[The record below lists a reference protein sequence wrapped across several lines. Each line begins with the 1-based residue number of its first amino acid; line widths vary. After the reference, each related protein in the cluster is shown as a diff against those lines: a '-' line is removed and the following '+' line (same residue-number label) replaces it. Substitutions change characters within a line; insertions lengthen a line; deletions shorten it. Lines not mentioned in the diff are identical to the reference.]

1 MPDDQPSPPPGASSS
16 APEFGDRRLGRPGVA
31 WTFILLMVAG
41 LVALPFIQPDR
52 ARTTSEEDLDKVAIR
67 VMQKQ
72 AKLFA
77 AAVAEERQDDPDA
90 SPPPFLVGQA
100 EALNAGG
107 VEQRLRYAILAY
119 ELKGPKAAREALD
132 EVGRIIEQR
141 GDDAGDGRPE
151 DAEYPADDRRTLAI
165 LQTLYA
171 EENVT
176 TGDRDG
182 KTWPLPGIDAL
193 SESQRALLQ
202 EELGWFGELALDPT
216 ATWSE
221 DEVEALQDEVVPM
234 VVGMIMLLGFI
245 LLAGFSGLV
254 GLVIALVLAFL
265 GRLRSRLGPRA
276 PHAGVYAETFAV
288 WMVVFFGLQMFAAPM
303 VGGIA
308 PDYALLGVFV
318 AFFLSLIALAWP
330 VARGVPWSRVR
341 SDIGLTAG
349 ERPALEPA
357 VGAAGYAMMLPIVA
371 IGLGLT
377 FLLIQ
382 IVSWIAGGSG
392 DQEAVSVPVHP
403 ILGEVLGDTSSFFQI
418 LLLAA
423 VAAPVVEEIAFRGVL
438 YRQLRDGTRPMGTGG
453 SIVVSG
459 LVSAVIFAIIHP
471 EGALAAPAKASIGFS
486 LALLREWRGTLI
498 PAIIVHAI
506 NNGLL
511 LIALRILLGG

>member
-221 DEVEALQDEVVPM
+221 DEVELVPEFN
-234 VVGMIMLLGFI
+234 IKT
-245 LLAGFSGLV
+245 GLT
-254 GLVIALVLAFL
+254 L
-265 GRLRSRLGPRA
+265 GRSPLELTVQYSFVSEHFSDASNARHTPSAIEGIIPA
-276 PHAGVYAETFAV
+276 YH
-288 WMVVFFGLQMFAAPM
+288 VV
-303 VGGIA
+303 
-308 PDYALLGVFV
+308 D
-318 AFFLSLIALAWP
+318 
-330 VARGVPWSRVR
+330 
-341 SDIGLTAG
+341 
-349 ERPALEPA
+349 
-357 VGAAGYAMMLPIVA
+357 
-371 IGLGLT
+371 
-377 FLLIQ
+377 
-382 IVSWIAGGSG
+382 
-392 DQEAVSVPVHP
+392 
-403 ILGEVLGDTSSFFQI
+403 
-418 LLLAA
+418 
-423 VAAPVVEEIAFRGVL
+423 
-438 YRQLRDGTRPMGTGG
+438 
-453 SIVVSG
+453 VSG
-459 LVSAVIFAIIHP
+459 RYVIQGRFRIEA
-471 EGALAAPAKASIGFS
+471 G
-486 LALLREWRGTLI
+486 
-498 PAIIVHAI
+498 I
-506 NNGLL
+506 NNVTDHDYFTRRATGYPGPGIIPSPPRSIYLT
-511 LIALRILLGG
+511 LGTTL